1 MSTDLTACEEEL
13 RTAYEFQRRLI
24 DGFPD
29 GIFATDHAD
38 NIVVFN
44 QGAEKIFGY
53 TTQEV
58 IGRLRVADL
67 YPPGI
72 RKRVKN
78 DLDSPGFGGIGSLE
92 DYETTIL
99 TKAGREGPVRLSA
112 SIIRKDDKDIG
123 SIVIVRDLTA
133 RKQLEEKVL
142 RSERLATLGRGIAYI
157 THEIRNPLMVIGGF
171 ARQVIRGQNLD
182 SKSKRKLQLIVDE
195 IVRLEAFLTDVAS
208 IAKVSQPK
216 KSLCSMNALVEE
228 VHTFMAH
235 GLRDRRITVVK
246 SMDPAIPEILFDP
259 KQIRQV
265 LINLIKNGME
275 AMRDGGQL
283 ALHTRLMDNWVE
295 IVIGDTGT
303 GIDSEDVD
311 RIFEPFFTSKDRGTG
326 VGLSVSRRIIEDHG
340 GTIRA
345 ESESGKETRFVIR
358 LPAQIRQ

>member
-1 MSTDLTACEEEL
+1 MTTDLRACEDEL
-13 RTAYEFQRRLI
+13 RAAYEFQRRLI

-29 GIFATDHAD
+29 GIFATDHAG

-44 QGAEKIFGY
+44 QGSEKIFGY
-53 TTQEV
+53 TRQEV
-58 IGRLRVADL
+58 MGRLHVADL

-72 RKRVKN
+72 RTRVKN
-78 DLDSPGFGGIGSLE
+78 DLDSPEFGGIGSLE

-99 TKAGREGPVRLSA
+99 TKTGREVPVRLSA
-112 SIIRKDDKDIG
+112 SIIRKDEMDLG
-123 SIVIVRDLTA
+123 SIVIFRDLTA

-157 THEIRNPLMVIGGF
+157 THEIKNPLMAIGGF
-171 ARQVIRGQNLD
+171 ARQVLRGQNLD

-195 IVRLEAFLTDVAS
+195 IARLEAFLTDVAG

-216 KSLCSMNALVEE
+216 KSLCSMNALVRE
-228 VHTFMAH
+228 VHTFMEH
-235 GLRDRRITVVK
+235 GLRDKHINVIK
-246 SMDPAIPEILFDP
+246 SMDPTIPEILFDP
-259 KQIRQV
+259 KQMRQV

-283 ALHTRLMDNWVE
+283 ALQTRLVDNWVE

-340 GTIRA
+340 GTICA
-345 ESESGKETRFVIR
+345 ESEVGKESRFVIR
-358 LPAQIRQ
+358 LPVQTSQ